1 MGYRI
6 GGDQMY
12 CSLKKRRNNILQFV
26 LINYKSHLS
35 FSFSVAFLVLISILA
50 IIAPFLPI
58 NEPIKTDMFNTNA
71 PPSHEHWF
79 GTDENGMDIFSRT
92 INAARYDLV
101 IAITA
106 VLIGSTI
113 GTILGAT
120 AGYIGGLLENIV
132 ERFAEMI
139 QGFPFIL
146 FGMLVYIITGGGVIT
161 LIIVLIVYNLPFYAK
176 LVRSEIKS
184 LKNVPFV
191 QAAICAGTK
200 PYMIVFKHLIP
211 NALPAIFG
219 QLPLSA
225 ASAIRFVAAL
235 SFLGLGLPPPT
246 PEWGSMIQIGANS
259 IIFGKWWVSGFPG
272 LALFFV
278 VWALN
283 SLGVSLQAYVGKES

>member
-1 MGYRI
+1 
-6 GGDQMY
+6 MY
-12 CSLKKRRNNILQFV
+12 YSLKKRGNNILRFV
-26 LINYKSHLS
+26 LINYKSHLKLS
-35 FSFSVAFLVLISILA
+35 FVIILLVLISILA

-58 NEPIKTDMFNTNA
+58 DEPTKTDMFNTNA
-71 PPSHEHWF
+71 PPSYEHWF
-79 GTDENGMDIFSRT
+79 GTDENGMDVFSRT

-106 VLIGSTI
+106 VLIGSII

-120 AGYIGGLLENIV
+120 AGYIGGLFENII

-139 QGFPFIL
+139 QGFPYIL
-146 FGMLVYIITGGGVIT
+146 FGMLIYMMIGGGEAA
-161 LIIVLIVYNLPFYAK
+161 LIIVVIVYNLPFYAK
-176 LVRSEIKS
+176 LVRSEVKS

-191 QAAICAGTK
+191 QAAICAGIK
-200 PYMIVFKHLIP
+200 PYMIVFRHLIP

-219 QLPLSA
+219 QFPLSA
-225 ASAIRFVAAL
+225 ASAIRFIAAL

-278 VWALN
+278 VWVLN
-283 SLGVSLQAYVGKES
+283 SLGMSLQVYFGKES

>member
-1 MGYRI
+1 
-6 GGDQMY
+6 MY
-12 CSLKKRRNNILQFV
+12 CSLKKRRNNILRFV
-26 LINYKSHLS
+26 LINYKSRLR
-35 FSFSVAFLVLISILA
+35 FSFVVIFLILVSILA

-58 NEPIKTDMFNTNA
+58 KEPTKTDMFNTNA
-71 PPSHEHWF
+71 PPSYGHWF

-106 VLIGSTI
+106 VLIGGTV

-120 AGYIGGLLENIV
+120 AGYIGGLFENII

-139 QGFPFIL
+139 QSFPYIL
-146 FGMLVYIITGGGVIT
+146 FGMLIYMIMGGGVAT

-176 LVRSEIKS
+176 LVRSEVKS

-191 QAAICAGTK
+191 QAAICAGVR
-200 PYMIVFKHLIP
+200 PRMIIFKHLIP

-219 QLPLSA
+219 QFPLSA
-225 ASAIRFVAAL
+225 ASAIRFIAAL

-259 IIFGKWWVSGFPG
+259 IIFGKWWISGFPG

-283 SLGVSLQAYVGKES
+283 SLGISLQAFIGRES

>member
-1 MGYRI
+1 
-6 GGDQMY
+6 MY
-12 CSLKKRRNNILQFV
+12 HSLEKRENNIFRFI
-26 LINYKSHLS
+26 LINYKSHLKLT
-35 FSFSVAFLVLISILA
+35 FVIIFLVLVSILA

-58 NEPIKTDMFNTNA
+58 DDPIKTDMFNTNA
-71 PPSHEHWF
+71 PPSYEHWF

-106 VLIGSTI
+106 VLIGSTLGI
-113 GTILGAT
+113 ILGAT
-120 AGYIGGLLENIV
+120 AGYVGGLFENII

-139 QGFPFIL
+139 QGFPFLL
-146 FGMLVYIITGGGVIT
+146 FGMLIYIIIGGGVAT
-161 LIIVLIVYNLPFYAK
+161 LTIVLIVYNLPFYAK
-176 LVRSEIKS
+176 LVRSEVKS

-219 QLPLSA
+219 QFPLSA
-225 ASAIRFVAAL
+225 ASAIRFIAAL

-272 LALFFV
+272 LALFLV
-278 VWALN
+278 VWALD
-283 SLGVSLQAYVGKES
+283 SLGINLQIYIGKKS

>member
-1 MGYRI
+1 VY
-6 GGDQMY
+6 Y
-12 CSLKKRRNNILQFV
+12 SLEKRVNNIFRLI
-26 LINYKSHLS
+26 LINYKSHLRLS
-35 FSFSVAFLVLISILA
+35 FVITFLALVSILA

-58 NEPIKTDMFNTNA
+58 DDPIKTDMFNTNA
-71 PPSHEHWF
+71 LPSYEHWF
-79 GTDENGMDIFSRT
+79 GTDENGMDVFSRT

-113 GTILGAT
+113 GTILGAA
-120 AGYIGGLLENIV
+120 AGYVGGLFENTI

-139 QGFPFIL
+139 QGFPYIL
-146 FGMLVYIITGGGVIT
+146 FGMLIYIIMGGGAAT

-176 LVRSEIKS
+176 LVRSEVKS

-191 QAAICAGTK
+191 QAAICAGIK
-200 PYMIVFKHLIP
+200 PHMIVFKHLIP

-219 QLPLSA
+219 QFPLSA
-225 ASAIRFVAAL
+225 ASAIRFIAAL

-246 PEWGSMIQIGANS
+246 PEWGSMIKIGASS
-259 IIFGKWWVSGFPG
+259 IIFGKWWISGFPG

-278 VWALN
+278 VLALN
-283 SLGVSLQAYVGKES
+283 SLGKNLQAYIKKGS

>member
-1 MGYRI
+1 
-6 GGDQMY
+6 MY
-12 CSLKKRRNNILQFV
+12 YSLKKRGNNVLRFV
-26 LINYKSHLS
+26 LINYKSHLKLS
-35 FSFSVAFLVLISILA
+35 FAVTFLVLISILA

-58 NEPIKTDMFNTNA
+58 NEPTKTDMFNTNA

-92 INAARYDLV
+92 INAARYDLI

-113 GTILGAT
+113 GIILGAI
-120 AGYIGGLLENIV
+120 AGYVGGLFENII

-139 QGFPFIL
+139 QGFPYIL
-146 FGMLVYIITGGGVIT
+146 FGMLIYMMIGGGIAA
-161 LIIVLIVYNLPFYAK
+161 LIIVIMVYNLPFYAK

-184 LKNVPFV
+184 LKNIPFV

-211 NALPAIFG
+211 NALPTIFG
-219 QLPLSA
+219 QFPLSA

-235 SFLGLGLPPPT
+235 SFLGLGIPPPT
-246 PEWGSMIQIGANS
+246 PEWGSMIQLGANS
-259 IIFGKWWVSGFPG
+259 IIFGKWWISGFPG
-272 LALFFV
+272 LTLFFV

-283 SLGVSLQAYVGKES
+283 SLGVSLQAYIKKEN